1 MLSVAHKVVRKR
13 GASVKNLKSRQ
24 IASKFGTEPISM
36 VLIMNINKNLQN
48 IVTKVLQM
56 AQRVAQKWHKCPKI
70 EIALNYLKIGTET
83 TSGMLITNMNRTFLE
98 ILSPKCSK
106 WHTMWYKKWNK
117 CPKIEISSIFFKIRT
132 ESILMALIM
141 NIDKDFQNIVT
152 KMLQMAQK

>member
-13 GASVKNLKSRQ
+13 GASVKNLKSHQ

-70 EIALNYLKIGTET
+70 EISQNCLKIGAK
-83 TSGMLITNMNRTFLE
+83 
-98 ILSPKCSK
+98 P
-106 WHTMWYKKWNK
+106 
-117 CPKIEISSIFFKIRT
+117 ISST
-132 ESILMALIM
+132 LIM
-141 NIDKDFQNIVT
+141 NMGEDFENIVT
-152 KMLQMAQK
+152 KVVQMAQKVAQMTKNSNCTE